1 MIRRVCRLYSKAT
14 GLAYHHGKLVVRQ
27 NSRTEMKPFVPS
39 NKPCRENLLFPQM
52 RMIVWFPRNGDS
64 SSGLMGDV
72 EALPALQWM
81 QPGTANITAN
91 FRSRPNAH
99 SCRSYLPLRF
109 VQVASQ
115 SFGGVTSVGRSD
127 PSVDRRRPRS
137 SAYKFAPGRSRSTT
151 SPPPHAYDWQGARNR
166 SSCRCLLP
174 WYVVFWTLEPG
185 GRLQFLFISFPVLSL
200 ISLISSLSSVHTELF
215 VA

>member
-1 MIRRVCRLYSKAT
+1 
-14 GLAYHHGKLVVRQ
+14 
-27 NSRTEMKPFVPS
+27 
-39 NKPCRENLLFPQM
+39 
-52 RMIVWFPRNGDS
+52 MIVHFPRNGDS

-72 EALPALQWM
+72 EALPALQWT
-81 QPGTANITAN
+81 QPGTANITAD

-99 SCRSYLPLRF
+99 SCRSSLPLQF

-115 SFGGVTSVGRSD
+115 SFGGVTGAGSSD

-137 SAYKFAPGRSRSTT
+137 SAYKCAPGRSRSTT
-151 SPPPHAYDWQGARNR
+151 SPPPQAYDWQGARNR

-174 WYVVFWTLEPG
+174 WYVVFWTRARGLG
-185 GRLQFLFISFPVLSL
+185 LQFLFLSFPVLSL
-200 ISLISSLSSVHTELF
+200 ISLISSLSSVHTELY